1 VLINRGQKI
10 SYHIKMCKQNLDT
23 WRRMCQSWVLDF
35 FCHRK
40 WALWILGLNTL
51 ASRGH
56 ADSFHFWWQEGLH
69 QHHGNHCQEAVY
81 FLIQISRGSTER
93 YGCQMVECSCK
104 STGIACVWGCLL
116 GIDPD
121 FKSNFFL
128 FLVSLFMLWNSY
140 NLLLPLLTPL
150 LWRCLSMLLLSP
162 MRHSKQ
168 LQINCWLHAIV
179 FTRCLLAVGCFR
191 LPIEKTD
198 CESRML

>member
-1 VLINRGQKI
+1 
-10 SYHIKMCKQNLDT
+10 
-23 WRRMCQSWVLDF
+23 LDF

-56 ADSFHFWWQEGLH
+56 AHSSHFWWQEGLH
-69 QHHGNHCQEAVY
+69 RHHGNHCQEAVY
-81 FLIQISRGSTER
+81 FLIQISCGSTEL

-104 STGIACVWGCLL
+104 SNRYCMCMGVVVRDWPRFQIQIFTVLHFIVH
-116 GIDPD
+116 
-121 FKSNFFL
+121 
-128 FLVSLFMLWNSY
+128 VVWNSY
-140 NLLLPLLTPL
+140 NNLLLPLLTPL

-168 LQINCWLHAIV
+168 LQINCWLYVMV
-179 FTRCLLAVGCFR
+179 FMWCLLAVGCLR
-191 LPIEKTD
+191 LPIEKTH